1 MRVCTVSKSQRS
13 LVTELQLRLATRDY
27 KNTHNHWT
35 DGSMA
40 QLYPVGPKDLLVIH
54 RAKYLGFES
63 NPSKAEQMKQR
74 WMEV

>member
-35 DGSMA
+35 DGTMV
-40 QLYPVGPKDLLVIH
+40 QLYPVVPEDL
-54 RAKYLGFES
+54 
-63 NPSKAEQMKQR
+63 
-74 WMEV
+74 